1 MALFMFSQLSGI
13 NVVISYAK
21 QLFMQLSLYEEEVA
35 DSYILMVALVQII
48 STGVGGWLANK
59 YGRKT
64 MLVFGGKLVIFILF
78 IVFIVF
84 IYNSKATRLLV
95 TLIFAFILVYS
106 GTVGLIPQIYV
117 GELLPNLSS
126 VIIVYWIL
134 TLFST
139 LTSNI
144 LLNKIGLGVSFLT
157 YSLISCGCLYYI
169 QGEMVESQNMTRKQL
184 IGKYIYGN

>member
-1 MALFMFSQLSGI
+1 MFSQLSGI